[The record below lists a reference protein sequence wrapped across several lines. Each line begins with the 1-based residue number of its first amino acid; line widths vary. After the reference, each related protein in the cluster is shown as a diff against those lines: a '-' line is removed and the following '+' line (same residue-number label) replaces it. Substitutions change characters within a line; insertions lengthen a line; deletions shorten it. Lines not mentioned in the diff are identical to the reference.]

1 MTIRRAPRDTEGIGT
16 LKLLSALDLPTAAQQ
31 DAGEA
36 DSVDELI
43 RRLTGGA
50 RASLENPSRLHG
62 LRAEAMFRAV
72 LVALGTFQ
80 LLREEDEGQLYYED
94 VQGPVKLPDYRVV
107 DSDGHQLLVE
117 VKAVPPNPRR
127 LRHSIPVAEFDGL
140 RRYGDLTGAPVAIAH
155 YWSAA
160 NLWTLVD
167 LDRMQRRDGRY
178 ELELTEAMKFNQM
191 GRFGD
196 RMVGTVPPLEL
207 RLEVE
212 ELGERAR
219 PDTAHIVIR
228 NTQLVAAGTPL
239 LDEVDQRI
247 GFVLFRYGRWEVE
260 TPAEVDSTGRITSF
274 ALQAA
279 PPEDARE
286 AVDQQGFAIVGAL
299 SSMYSAMFNE
309 ITLEENGAVRRLD
322 HHSEPGE
329 FGSLIP
335 ADYFER
341 SDRQL
346 KLWVFDQQPADGDD
360 DAEKWTRL
368 PLCESAAI

>member
-1 MTIRRAPRDTEGIGT
+1 
-16 LKLLSALDLPTAAQQ
+16 L
-31 DAGEA
+31 
-36 DSVDELI
+36 
-43 RRLTGGA
+43 
-50 RASLENPSRLHG
+50 
-62 LRAEAMFRAV
+62 
-72 LVALGTFQ
+72 
-80 LLREEDEGQLYYED
+80 
-94 VQGPVKLPDYRVV
+94 
-107 DSDGHQLLVE
+107 
-117 VKAVPPNPRR
+117 
-127 LRHSIPVAEFDGL
+127 
-140 RRYGDLTGAPVAIAH
+140 
-155 YWSAA
+155 
-160 NLWTLVD
+160 
-167 LDRMQRRDGRY
+167 
-178 ELELTEAMKFNQM
+178 LELTEAMKFNQM
-191 GRFGD
+191 GHFGD

-207 RLEVE
+207 RMEVE

-239 LDEVDQRI
+239 LDEVEQRI

-309 ITLEENGAVRRLD
+309 ITLNDDGAVRRLD
-322 HHSEPGE
+322 YHSEPGE

-335 ADYFER
+335 TDYFQR

-346 KLWVFDQQPADGDD
+346 KLWVFDQQPADGDG
-360 DAEKWTRL
+360 DAEQ
-368 PLCESAAI
+368 